1 MENEALTMA
10 VPETD
15 TQNQIVVY
23 QPNGVMKIDVRFDGE
38 TVWLLQSQIAEL
50 FSCSLENVRLHLK
63 NIYAE
68 DELSEEATAEFFSVV
83 QKEGSREVNRRV
95 KCYNL
100 DAIIAVGYRVNSKK
114 ATKFRQW
121 ATRHLSEYLVK
132 GFTMDDERLKNPD
145 GRPDYFDELLDDLE
159 KEIKERK

>member
-10 VPETD
+10 VLETD

-63 NIYAE
+63 NIYACG
-68 DELSEEATAEFFSVV
+68 ELEKTATS
-83 QKEGSREVNRRV
+83 KESLEVGQP
-95 KCYNL
+95 KCYAQIPL
-100 DAIIAVGYRVNSKK
+100 LQSG
-114 ATKFRQW
+114 
-121 ATRHLSEYLVK
+121 RHHIN
-132 GFTMDDERLKNPD
+132 RL
-145 GRPDYFDELLDDLE
+145 
-159 KEIKERK
+159 

>member
-63 NIYAE
+63 TYTHVANWRRRQLPRNPWKFEKRAAE
-68 DELSEEATAEFFSVV
+68 MLRANSS
-83 QKEGSREVNRRV
+83 
-95 KCYNL
+95 
-100 DAIIAVGYRVNSKK
+100 IIIWTPS
-114 ATKFRQW
+114 
-121 ATRHLSEYLVK
+121 YL
-132 GFTMDDERLKNPD
+132 
-145 GRPDYFDELLDDLE
+145 
-159 KEIKERK
+159 